1 MHEQILLVGS
11 DYSLKGTL
19 TEPYAQARA
28 LPMLNSLEM
37 YRTEEGGKASR
48 KG

>member
-19 TEPYAQARA
+19 AEPYAQARA
-28 LPMLNSLEM
+28 LPTLNSLEM